1 MTNSDIL
8 VQVTESQHNPSDETE
23 DNEDEQEGVNLE
35 MLPPRKFEIRHAVE
49 VFQSFCLFQS
59 EGEEGKKYQRLR
71 NYMKHLYRKRSSSLA
86 LMSSLPL

>member
-35 MLPPRKFEIRHAVE
+35 MLPPRKFEIRHAV
-49 VFQSFCLFQS
+49 
-59 EGEEGKKYQRLR
+59 
-71 NYMKHLYRKRSSSLA
+71 
-86 LMSSLPL
+86 

>member
-35 MLPPRKFEIRHAVE
+35 MLSPRKFEIRHAVE
-49 VFQSFCLFQS
+49 VFQSVCLFQS
-59 EGEEGKKYQRLR
+59 EGEKEKSIKD
-71 NYMKHLYRKRSSSLA
+71 
-86 LMSSLPL
+86 